1 MDEGSSTQIS
11 FLSLQNPSFN
21 RSSQFAERG
30 IFPKKYC
37 FVIFFL
43 VLFSDI
49 LQKANCWKD
58 NKCYVLALE
67 GGGDKGAYQAGA
79 ISGLIANLPTD
90 LTQYDVVTGISVGSI
105 NAAAFSIYEPGKE
118 REAADFL
125 LNKWRSLKGK
135 RSIFKNWFFG
145 PLYGLLFKSGL
156 YDSSP
161 LHDFLDNLVDN
172 QQIKRKVVVGATN
185 IVKGTYQTWDETNF
199 IGNLQSYIDAV
210 MASTAVP
217 ILFPNYEKDGMIF
230 VDGGVKVSLDIPSGI
245 NKCLDMGYPLENIY
259 IDAILCSSTSHLPE
273 IDVKR
278 LKTEIKQSFVIGSII
293 KTRCLFRHLK

>member
-1 MDEGSSTQIS
+1 M
-11 FLSLQNPSFN
+11 
-21 RSSQFAERG
+21 
-30 IFPKKYC
+30 
-37 FVIFFL
+37 
-43 VLFSDI
+43 
-49 LQKANCWKD
+49 
-58 NKCYVLALE
+58 
-67 GGGDKGAYQAGA
+67 
-79 ISGLIANLPTD
+79 
-90 LTQYDVVTGISVGSI
+90 TQYDVVTGISVGSI

-278 LKTEIKQSFVIGSII
+278 LKTEMVLIRVLEIYGYDYSMRDIVEISIDFPKTNFRYIISPTKKLPSGLIPLTFSPEQMEEMIEIGAEDGKNAAKHGFEGNAKEVIEINFF
-293 KTRCLFRHLK
+293 LFSK